1 MDFILIILISGIMA
15 HFVTKA
21 MAMVII
27 RNLKTLSPASNEMMA
42 ISSTQLLDTKD
53 TATKQFGFN
62 H

>member
-1 MDFILIILISGIMA
+1 MDFILIIPIPGLMA

-21 MAMVII
+21 KAMVII
-27 RNLKTLSPASNEMMA
+27 RNLKTVSPASNEMMA

-53 TATKQFGFN
+53 TATKQFGFY

>member
-1 MDFILIILISGIMA
+1 MDFILIIPIPGLMV

-21 MAMVII
+21 KAMVII
-27 RNLKTLSPASNEMMA
+27 RNLKTVSPASNEMMA

-53 TATKQFGFN
+53 TATKQFGFY